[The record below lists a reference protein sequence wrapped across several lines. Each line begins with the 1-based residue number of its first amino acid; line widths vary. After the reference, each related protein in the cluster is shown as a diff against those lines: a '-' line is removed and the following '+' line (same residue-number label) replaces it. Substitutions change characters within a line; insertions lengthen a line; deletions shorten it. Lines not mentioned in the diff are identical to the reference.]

1 MDRIY
6 LTLINWKDEK
16 MSIEKHNED
25 LKQMLKEEIEAKR
38 RILYRMIAKGVD
50 KKDLL
55 RFSQELDKLI
65 DKYYKLDL
73 DKK

>member
-25 LKQMLKEEIEAKR
+25 LRQMLKEEIEAKR
-38 RILYRMIAKGVD
+38 RILNRMIAKGVD

>member
-1 MDRIY
+1 
-6 LTLINWKDEK
+6 
-16 MSIEKHNED
+16 
-25 LKQMLKEEIEAKR
+25 MLKEEIEAKR
-38 RILYRMIAKGVD
+38 RILNRMIAKGVD

>member
-1 MDRIY
+1 
-6 LTLINWKDEK
+6 

-25 LKQMLKEEIEAKR
+25 LRQMLKEEIEAKR
-38 RILYRMIAKGVD
+38 RILNRMIAKGVD

>member
-16 MSIEKHNED
+16 MSDEKHNED

-38 RILYRMIAKGVD
+38 RILNRMIAKGVD

>member
-38 RILYRMIAKGVD
+38 RILNRMIAKGVD

>member
-1 MDRIY
+1 
-6 LTLINWKDEK
+6 

-38 RILYRMIAKGVD
+38 RILNRMIAKGVD

>member
-1 MDRIY
+1 
-6 LTLINWKDEK
+6 

-38 RILYRMIAKGVD
+38 RILNRMIAKGVD

-65 DKYYKLDL
+65 DKYYKLNL

>member
-16 MSIEKHNED
+16 MSDEKHNED

>member
-1 MDRIY
+1 
-6 LTLINWKDEK
+6 

-25 LKQMLKEEIEAKR
+25 LRQMLKEEIEAKR

>member
-1 MDRIY
+1 
-6 LTLINWKDEK
+6 

>member
-25 LKQMLKEEIEAKR
+25 LRQMLKEEIEAKR